1 MKIHDHHAR
10 HQKYLVHGSYR
21 ILFYLW
27 YIFKDLLILPYI
39 YIFTSSESISSN
51 FITSNFIS
59 TLIMAFFV
67 KSYVR
72 FNLSEFGIFLNN
84 SPFL

>member
-27 YIFKDLLILPYI
+27 YIFKDSLTLPYI

-72 FNLSEFGIFLNN
+72 FNLSKFGIFLNN